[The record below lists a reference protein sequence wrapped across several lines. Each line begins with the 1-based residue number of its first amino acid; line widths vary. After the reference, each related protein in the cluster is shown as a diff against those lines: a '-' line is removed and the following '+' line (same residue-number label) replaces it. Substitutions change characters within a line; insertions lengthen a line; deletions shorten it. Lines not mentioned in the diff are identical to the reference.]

1 MVPKYFLPAVFIF
14 ASRDACTGGVRRVAE
29 RMRVE
34 NSFMDQMKGLGVT
47 VQKGGCVALWRGGAE
62 EYLIGV
68 KFVVLSLYIVVL
80 EVVI

>member
-1 MVPKYFLPAVFIF
+1 
-14 ASRDACTGGVRRVAE
+14 
-29 RMRVE
+29 
-34 NSFMDQMKGLGVT
+34 MKGLGVT